1 MYLYINGKCVLDSDF
16 VSGNVSA
23 GHNTPGG
30 VYGVTYKSRN
40 TILRGPGYESF
51 VYYWMP
57 YNGGVGMHDAT
68 WRNKFG
74 GEIYKTSG
82 SHGCINLPL
91 SVAKDLYEYV
101 EAGFPVVSYW

>member
-1 MYLYINGKCVLDSDF
+1 MDTDL

-23 GHNTPGG
+23 GHKTPDGI
-30 VYGVTYKSRN
+30 YGVTYKAQSVV
-40 TILRGPGYESF
+40 LRGPGYASF

-57 YNGGVGMHDAT
+57 YKGGVGMHDAT

-74 GEIYKTSG
+74 GTIYKSAG

-91 SVAKDLYEYV
+91 SVAKQIYEQV

>member
-1 MYLYINGKCVLDSDF
+1 
-16 VSGNVSA
+16 
-23 GHNTPGG
+23 
-30 VYGVTYKSRN
+30 
-40 TILRGPGYESF
+40 
-51 VYYWMP
+51 MP

-91 SVAKDLYEYV
+91 SIAKELYEEV
-101 EAGFPVVSYW
+101 ETGFPVVSYW